1 MYRFSGFIK
10 FCSTERNTGNT
21 MSYLYFNEESDYS
34 EQNAFDNEVI
44 CKNEASIMQKRS
56 ERNRMFLL

>member
-21 MSYLYFNEESDYS
+21 MSYLYSNEESDYS
-34 EQNAFDNEVI
+34 EQNAFDNEVFA
-44 CKNEASIMQKRS
+44 KTKRV
-56 ERNRMFLL
+56 

>member
-1 MYRFSGFIK
+1 
-10 FCSTERNTGNT
+10 